1 VLIVT
6 GKFIW
11 GLLKLNNK
19 QIRNVKMSL
28 CRHLNAEWAL
38 FKKQILFEDGTWSSE
53 TFIVERLNFLEQQ
66 RGKITFK

>member
-1 VLIVT
+1 
-6 GKFIW
+6 
-11 GLLKLNNK
+11 
-19 QIRNVKMSL
+19 MSL